1 MDMQQEASNSSVK
14 SRSEF
19 ADWIRQ
25 LGKLM
30 PYHLATP
37 ADEIEII
44 SEAFYTVNKFT
55 FP

>member
-1 MDMQQEASNSSVK
+1 
-14 SRSEF
+14 
-19 ADWIRQ
+19 
-25 LGKLM
+25 M

-55 FP
+55 FPLGFIYNKDI